1 MSPDLDPA
9 ITAQIKALREALHR
23 HNHRY
28 YVLDDPEVSDAAYDR
43 MMQELIVLEERFPEL
58 RTPDSPSLRVGAPP
72 LKSFRTAEHS
82 LPMLSLDN
90 GFNDEDILEFHQ
102 RIQKKMATEEEILY
116 TAEPK
121 MDGLAVELVY
131 EGGMLNLA
139 STRGDGIT
147 GEVITE
153 NIRTIGSVP
162 LKLHTEKQEVLPAL
176 VEVRGEVF
184 IGKSEFK
191 ALNDAR
197 LEQALPPFANPRNA
211 AAGSLR
217 QLDSRITAGRPLE
230 IFIYG
235 IGRTAGL
242 NKISHWETLSALKQM
257 GFRINSLIRPKIT
270 IGEVLNFYGE
280 LLRLRDALPYEIDGL
295 VVKVDNLDQQTSL
308 GATSRSPRWAIA
320 YKFPAT
326 QETTLVRAIE
336 VQVGRTGALT
346 PVAHLEP
353 VSVAGVVVSRASL
366 HNGDEIRRKD
376 IRVGDTVLIQR
387 AGDVIPEVVKV
398 IVSKR
403 TDGQTP
409 FSMPENCPVCGSQAV
424 KAESEVVMRCVN
436 TACPAQVKGCIRH
449 FASKGAFDID
459 GLGDKLIAQLVKREL
474 LSSYADLF
482 YLQETAVENLERMG
496 VKSAGNLI
504 KAILACRKIT
514 FNRFIFSLGIRH
526 VGEHVAKILAARFQS
541 LDELYSASVETLSA
555 VEGIGPVVAESITHF
570 FSQVENRNTIARI
583 RDGGVDIEYGKGIK
597 KSVLDGK
604 IFVLTGTLET
614 LPRSRAKT
622 MIEETG
628 GKVSASVSRRT
639 DYLVAGKSPGAKL
652 EKAQKMGIA
661 IIDEAQLRILTSA

>member
-9 ITAQIKALREALHR
+9 VTAHIKTLREALHR

-28 YVLDDPEVSDAAYDR
+28 YVLDDPEVSDAEYDR

-72 LKSFRTAEHS
+72 LQSFETTEHS

-90 GFNDEDILEFHQ
+90 GFNDEDILEFHR
-102 RIQKKMATEEEILY
+102 RIQKNLATVEEILY

-121 MDGLAVELVY
+121 LDGLAVELVY
-131 EGGMLNLA
+131 GEGKLNLA

-162 LKLHTEKQEVLPAL
+162 LRLHAEQQEMLPAL

-184 IGKSEFK
+184 IGKSAFK
-191 ALNDAR
+191 ALNDVR
-197 LEQALPPFANPRNA
+197 LEQELPPFANPRNA

-235 IGRTAGL
+235 TGRTPGF
-242 NKISHWETLSALKQM
+242 NKRSHWETLCALKQM
-257 GFRINSLIRPKIT
+257 GFRINSLIRQNIP
-270 IGEVLNFYGE
+270 IGEVLDFYGE
-280 LLRLRDALPYEIDGL
+280 LLRKRDALPYEIDGL

-308 GATSRSPRWAIA
+308 GSTSRSPRWAIA

-326 QETTLVRAIE
+326 QETTLVKAIE

-353 VSVAGVVVSRASL
+353 VSIAGVVVSRATL

-376 IRVGDTVLIQR
+376 VRIGDTVLIQR

-398 IVSKR
+398 ILSKR
-403 TDGQTP
+403 PDGQTP
-409 FSMPENCPVCGSQAV
+409 FRMPESCPVCGSQAV
-424 KAESEVVMRCVN
+424 KAENEVVMRCVN

-449 FASKGAFDID
+449 FAAKGAFDID
-459 GLGDKLIAQLVKREL
+459 GLGGKLIAQLVNGGL

-482 YLQETAVENLERMG
+482 YLETSTVENLERMG
-496 VKSAGNLI
+496 AKSAGNLI
-504 KAILACRKIT
+504 KAIAASRKIN

-526 VGEHVAKILAARFQS
+526 VGEHVAKILAARFQC
-541 LDELYSASVETLSA
+541 LDELYSVSVETLSD
-555 VEGIGPVVAESITHF
+555 VEGIGPVVAESIAHF

-583 RDGGVDIEYGKGIK
+583 LDGGINIEYAQGIK

-604 IFVLTGTLET
+604 IFVLTGTLQN
-614 LPRSRAKT
+614 LPRSRAKA
-622 MIEETG
+622 MIEEAG
-628 GKVSASVSRRT
+628 GRVSGSVSRRT

-652 EKAQKMGIA
+652 EKARKMGVA
-661 IIDEAQLRILTSA
+661 IIDAAELRILTGA

>member
-1 MSPDLDPA
+1 
-9 ITAQIKALREALHR
+9 
-23 HNHRY
+23 
-28 YVLDDPEVSDAAYDR
+28 
-43 MMQELIVLEERFPEL
+43 
-58 RTPDSPSLRVGAPP
+58 
-72 LKSFRTAEHS
+72 
-82 LPMLSLDN
+82 
-90 GFNDEDILEFHQ
+90 
-102 RIQKKMATEEEILY
+102 
-116 TAEPK
+116 

-326 QETTLVRAIE
+326 QETTLVKAIE

-424 KAESEVVMRCVN
+424 KAESEVVTRCVN

-661 IIDEAQLRILTSA
+661 IIDEAQLRILVSA